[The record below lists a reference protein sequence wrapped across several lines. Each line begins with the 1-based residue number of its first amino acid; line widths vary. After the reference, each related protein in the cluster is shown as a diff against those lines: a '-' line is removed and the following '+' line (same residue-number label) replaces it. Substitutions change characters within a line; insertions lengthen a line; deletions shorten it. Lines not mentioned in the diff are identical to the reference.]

1 MPDVNVQGADLD
13 LATAEIQVDGRPLL
27 YGFSS
32 LGWKRTL
39 TREFVW
45 WNGSDNPQGR
55 TSGGKAEPSMTGE
68 MPAKNHA
75 LLVNALGGSGA
86 DGLAHMRKPFTVTLL
101 FRPTGASTIYRMR
114 FEQVVITSEDGKN
127 EHGSKS
133 TVSLELMPM
142 RIIGP
147 EVTS

>member
-1 MPDVNVQGADLD
+1 MPDTNVQGADLD
-13 LATAEIQVDGRPLL
+13 LSTAEIQIDGRPML
-27 YGFSS
+27 YGPSS

-39 TREFVW
+39 TREFLW
-45 WNGSDNPQGR
+45 WNGSELPQGR
-55 TSGGKAEPSMTGE
+55 TSGGKSEPSMTME

-75 LLVNALGGSGA
+75 LLVNDLGGSGT
-86 DGLAHMRKPFTVTLL
+86 DGLAHCRKPFTVTLL
-101 FRPTGASTIYRMR
+101 FRPRGVATIYRMR
-114 FEQVVITSEDGKN
+114 FEQVVINNEDGKN
-127 EHGSKS
+127 EFGSAS